1 MVVSGARRVL
11 ASAELVIDLDAV
23 VSNYRL
29 LVDGAPRAQVAE
41 TRTSDDGVAVAV
53 AAMVKADG
61 YGVGGVQVAK
71 ALRDAGCRTFFVAN
85 LGEGQELRRGLRADE
100 SGHGRVDESNILVL
114 NGAHPGTESVLLRDD
129 LVPVLNSLEQ
139 IDRWSALAGPANRL
153 PAALHVDTGMN
164 RLGLMPAEFER
175 LLREPE
181 VLASIDVQLFMSHL
195 ASADEPTSPQNPQQ
209 LQRFDRL
216 SARFHQSAIGGKVR
230 AARSL
235 ANSSGIFLGP
245 DYHYD
250 LLRPGYC
257 LYGGN
262 PTLGRPNPM
271 QPVVSLEAPIVQLR
285 SVEPGDSVGY
295 GATYT
300 ATQQRRLAT
309 LAVGYADG
317 ILRSLSARGKVF
329 VDDCPAP
336 IVGRISMDL
345 MTIDVTEVPDRSLWL
360 GAPVELIGPRRPI
373 DEVAADADTIGYELL
388 VDLGRRYS
396 RRYVTASSRA

>member
-11 ASAELVIDLDAV
+11 ASAGLVIDLGALV
-23 VSNYRL
+23 TNYGL
-29 LVDGAPRAQVAE
+29 LVDGAPRIQASG
-41 TRTSDDGVAVAV
+41 TRVSRAPVSV

-61 YGVGGVQVAK
+61 YGVGAVQVAK
-71 ALRDAGCRTFFVAN
+71 ALRAAGCRTFFVAN
-85 LGEGQELRRGLRADE
+85 AGEGHDLRRGLQDE
-100 SGHGRVDESNILVL
+100 DSDHGRIDEPNILVL
-114 NGAHPGTESVLLRDD
+114 IGAHPGTESDLLRDA

-139 IDRWSALAGPANRL
+139 IDRWSTLAGPSVRP

-164 RLGLMPAEFER
+164 RLGLTPPEFER
-175 LLREPE
+175 LLTEPE
-181 VLASIDVQLFMSHL
+181 LLASIDVQLLMSHL
-195 ASADEPTSPQNPQQ
+195 ASADEATSPQNARQR
-209 LQRFDRL
+209 QRFERL
-216 SARFHQSAIGGKVR
+216 SARFAQSAADGKVR

-245 DYHYD
+245 EYHYD

-262 PTLGRPNPM
+262 PTPGRPNPM
-271 QPVVSLEAPIVQLR
+271 EPVVSLEAPIVQVR

-300 ATQQRRLAT
+300 ATQPRRLAT

-317 ILRSLSARGKVF
+317 FLRSLSARGTVF
-329 VDDCPAP
+329 VADCPAP
-336 IVGRISMDL
+336 IIGRISMDL
-345 MTIDVTEVPDRSLWL
+345 MTIDVTDVPERSLWL
-360 GAPVELIGPRRPI
+360 GAPVELIGSHRPI
-373 DEVAADADTIGYELL
+373 DEVAAEAGTIGYELL

-396 RRYVTASSRA
+396 RRYLTASSMA